1 MIRIGKIVAT
11 HGLKGSVIL
20 SHIVGESDWLKQDD
34 VLFLELNKGSY
45 IPFFVTE
52 AKPSNAEEYI
62 VNLED
67 VVRVEDG
74 KRLVGKQAYVKEDIL
89 AKHVTDSP
97 LLWIGFNLV
106 DKEKGGIG
114 AIEDVL
120 QTGHQ
125 WLAKITYEGREVLVP
140 LIEQMIVDV
149 NVRNK
154 FIRMDLPEGLL
165 EL

>member
-45 IPFFVTE
+45 IPFFITE